1 MTAAPPAHDNGEQ
14 NHQQQQQQYALV
26 KRAEDEREDIFK
38 RYELGLDP
46 HNVVDSWENP
56 TFEIYHITDK
66 YGFMHDS
73 RLPSSR
79 DSQEVQRT
87 KIELERDKKWVKML
101 NHWPPPQ
108 DKLHKRV
115 YKGIPDRMRWPAW
128 KQLLNVQQ
136 SMDNNVGVY
145 ARMLQM
151 AKENATETRQIDA
164 DVNRQFRDNLAY
176 RERYSVKQCSL
187 FNVLN
192 AYSIYNSELGY
203 CQGMAC
209 VAGVLLLYMQ
219 EEEAFWALNT
229 LITDR
234 KYGMH
239 GLFIEGFPKLTRFIE
254 HHDRILSKI
263 MRKLHKHFMKH
274 NVDAL
279 LYAIKWFFVVFV
291 ERVPFSLSLR
301 VWDIF
306 LLDGDRVILA
316 MAVTILYLHK
326 DELLRLK
333 DMDGIIEYL
342 QVKLHKNF
350 GYSDDDAIQAL
361 ERVMKKLKDLKLD
374 VPPPAKANEFPTRP
388 LGVFVA
394 ADLEKKTGRR
404 RDYTDT
410 EKQVL
415 TDVITR
421 QEQNAIE
428 VQSTV
433 SYETSE
439 CATGDAYSMKTYQ
452 SMTSLATSPAISSYS
467 LYSNGNGFV
476 ITGPEDSRSQS
487 VNNLNHHWQQSQ
499 QQSYTYMQHI
509 SADRLSNQR
518 HSYSSDS
525 DCRNRL
531 DLDKALEAL
540 QSQQVQLQHENHHQ
554 QPQHSKRILVENGA
568 NKLTQENLAK
578 SVKHLNAKC
587 YDVVIVNDVNVD
599 VDDDDDALS
608 VENTRL

>member
-1 MTAAPPAHDNGEQ
+1 MTDGEQ
-14 NHQQQQQQYALV
+14 QEALV
-26 KRAEDEREDIFK
+26 KRAEDEREGIFR

-46 HNVVDSWENP
+46 TNKVDSWENP

-73 RLPSSR
+73 RLPETR
-79 DSQEVQRT
+79 DAQEVHRT
-87 KIELERDKKWVKML
+87 KIEVERVKKWVKML
-101 NHWPPPQ
+101 ETWPPPP
-108 DKLHKRV
+108 DKLHKRI

-128 KQLLNVQQ
+128 LRLLNVEQ
-136 SMDNNVGVY
+136 SIENNKNVY
-145 ARMLQM
+145 NRMLTL
-151 AKENATETRQIDA
+151 AKKYSTETRQIDA

-219 EEEAFWALNT
+219 EEQAFWALNT
-229 LITDR
+229 LITDQ

-239 GLFIEGFPKLTRFIE
+239 GLFIEGFPKLTRFID

-263 MRKLHKHFMKH
+263 MRKLHKHFTKH

-306 LLDGDRVILA
+306 LLDGDKVILS
-316 MAVTILYLHK
+316 MAITILYLHK
-326 DELLRLK
+326 DELLHLK
-333 DMDGIIEYL
+333 DMDAIIEYL

-350 GYSDDDAIQAL
+350 GYNDDDAIQAL

-374 VPPPAKANEFPTRP
+374 VPPPAKSNEFPTRT
-388 LGVFVA
+388 LGDFVE
-394 ADLEKKTGRR
+394 ADMEKKIGRR
-404 RDYTDT
+404 RNDYTDT
-410 EKQVL
+410 EKQVI
-415 TDVITR
+415 TDVISR

-452 SMTSLATSPAISSYS
+452 SITSLATSPANSSYS
-467 LYSNGNGFV
+467 LYSNGYV
-476 ITGPEDSRSQS
+476 VTTPESVQDNARSQS
-487 VNNLNHHWQQSQ
+487 IHNLSYLTAQ
-499 QQSYTYMQHI
+499 QQSYAPANGLQHM
-509 SADRLSNQR
+509 R
-518 HSYSSDS
+518 HSFSSESDS
-525 DCRNRL
+525 RNRL
-531 DLDKALEAL
+531 DLDQALEAL
-540 QSQQVQLQHENHHQ
+540 QRQQLHMHTKSPSSQGVYIIHNGHHQ
-554 QPQHSKRILVENGA
+554 EASDRNG
-568 NKLTQENLAK
+568 
-578 SVKHLNAKC
+578 
-587 YDVVIVNDVNVD
+587 VNDAD
-599 VDDDDDALS
+599 DDDDDALS

>member
-14 NHQQQQQQYALV
+14 NNQQQQQQYALV

-46 HNVVDSWENP
+46 HNIVDSWENP

-101 NHWPPPQ
+101 NHWPPPHE
-108 DKLHKRV
+108 KLHKRV

-350 GYSDDDAIQAL
+350 GYNDDDAIQAL

-374 VPPPAKANEFPTRP
+374 VPPPAKTNEFPTRP
-388 LGVFVA
+388 LGMFVE
-394 ADLEKKTGRR
+394 ADREKKTGRR

-415 TDVITR
+415 TDVISR

-467 LYSNGNGFV
+467 LYSNGFV

-487 VNNLNHHWQQSQ
+487 VNNLNYHWQQSQ
-499 QQSYTYMQHI
+499 QQPYAYMQHI

-525 DCRNRL
+525 DSRNRL

-540 QSQQVQLQHENHHQ
+540 QSQQLQLQHENHHQ
-554 QPQHSKRILVENGA
+554 QQSKRILVENGVD
-568 NKLTQENLAK
+568 KLTQENLTKAVNHTNEK
-578 SVKHLNAKC
+578 N
-587 YDVVIVNDVNVD
+587 YDVAIVNDV
-599 VDDDDDALS
+599 DDDALS

>member
-1 MTAAPPAHDNGEQ
+1 MTAAPPVHNNGEQ
-14 NHQQQQQQYALV
+14 EQEQQHDQQCALV

-38 RYELGLDP
+38 RYELGTDP
-46 HNVVDSWENP
+46 SNKVDSWENP
-56 TFEIYHITDK
+56 TFEIYHKTDK
-66 YGFMHDS
+66 YGFMHAAC
-73 RLPSSR
+73 LPSSR
-79 DSQEVQRT
+79 DSEEAQRI

-101 NHWPPPQ
+101 KDWPPPHE
-108 DKLHKRV
+108 KLHKRV

-128 KQLLNVQQ
+128 KKLLNVQQ
-136 SMDNNVGVY
+136 SMDTNEGIY

-164 DVNRQFRDNLAY
+164 DVNRQFRDNVAY

-187 FNVLN
+187 FNILN
-192 AYSIYNSELGY
+192 AYSVYNSELGY

-229 LITDR
+229 LITDP
-234 KYGMH
+234 KFGMH

-254 HHDRILSKI
+254 HHDRILSKL
-263 MRKLHKHFMKH
+263 MRKLHKHFIKH

-333 DMDGIIEYL
+333 DMDAIIEYL

-350 GYSDDDAIQAL
+350 GYNDDDAVQAL
-361 ERVMKKLKDLKLD
+361 ERIMKKLRDLKLD
-374 VPPPAKANEFPTRP
+374 VPPPAKSNEFPTRE
-388 LGVFVA
+388 LGVFVE
-394 ADLEKKTGRR
+394 ADRDKKTGQR
-404 RDYTDT
+404 RDYTNT

-415 TDVITR
+415 TDIMSR
-421 QEQNAIE
+421 QEHNAIE

-439 CATGDAYSMKTYQ
+439 CATVTL
-452 SMTSLATSPAISSYS
+452 T
-467 LYSNGNGFV
+467 V
-476 ITGPEDSRSQS
+476 PEDSHSIRSSLAGTS
-487 VNNLNHHWQQSQ
+487 VASHGSSETMSLEDNNVHLKTANLLQN
-499 QQSYTYMQHI
+499 
-509 SADRLSNQR
+509 APQR
-518 HSYSSDS
+518 E
-525 DCRNRL
+525 L
-531 DLDKALEAL
+531 LL
-540 QSQQVQLQHENHHQ
+540 
-554 QPQHSKRILVENGA
+554 G
-568 NKLTQENLAK
+568 T
-578 SVKHLNAKC
+578 
-587 YDVVIVNDVNVD
+587 
-599 VDDDDDALS
+599 
-608 VENTRL
+608 

>member
-1 MTAAPPAHDNGEQ
+1 MTDGEGHEQ
-14 NHQQQQQQYALV
+14 EALV
-26 KRAEDEREDIFK
+26 KRAEDEREGIFR
-38 RYELGLDP
+38 RYDLGLDP
-46 HNVVDSWENP
+46 SNKVDSWENP

-73 RLPSSR
+73 RLPMR
-79 DSQEVQRT
+79 DAQEAHRT
-87 KIELERDKKWVKML
+87 KIELERVKKWMKML
-101 NHWPPPQ
+101 DHWPPPP

-115 YKGIPDRMRWPAW
+115 YKGIPESLRWPAW
-128 KQLLNVQQ
+128 IRLLQVRESIEKNPNVY
-136 SMDNNVGVY
+136 NNMLTL
-145 ARMLQM
+145 AR
-151 AKENATETRQIDA
+151 KYSTETRQIDA

-176 RERYSVKQCSL
+176 RERYSSKQCSL

-229 LITDR
+229 LITGER
-234 KYGMH
+234 YGMH
-239 GLFIEGFPKLTRFIE
+239 GLFIEGFPKLTRFID

-263 MRKLHKHFMKH
+263 MRKLHKHFTKH

-306 LLDGDRVILA
+306 LLDGDKVILS
-316 MAVTILYLHK
+316 MAITILYLHK
-326 DELLRLK
+326 DELLHLK
-333 DMDGIIEYL
+333 DMDAIIEYL

-350 GYSDDDAIQAL
+350 GYNDDDAIQAL

-374 VPPPAKANEFPTRP
+374 VPPPAKPNEFPTRT
-388 LGVFVA
+388 LGAFVE
-394 ADLEKKTGRR
+394 ADLEKKIGRR
-404 RDYTDT
+404 RNDYSDT
-410 EKQVL
+410 EKQVI
-415 TDVITR
+415 TDVISR

-452 SMTSLATSPAISSYS
+452 SITSLATSLANSSYS
-467 LYSNGNGFV
+467 LYSNGYV
-476 ITGPEDSRSQS
+476 VTTPESVQDNARSQS
-487 VNNLNHHWQQSQ
+487 VHNLSYLTAQQQQQQYHQQQHHQQHHQSQ
-499 QQSYTYMQHI
+499 QQQHNHH
-509 SADRLSNQR
+509 SNGMHTR
-518 HSYSSDS
+518 HSFSSESDS
-525 DCRNRL
+525 RNRL
-531 DLDKALEAL
+531 DLDQALEAL
-540 QSQQVQLQHENHHQ
+540 QRQQLHIGTKSPSSQGVYIIHNGHGRPSDVQVVANASNNDDNH
-554 QPQHSKRILVENGA
+554 
-568 NKLTQENLAK
+568 
-578 SVKHLNAKC
+578 
-587 YDVVIVNDVNVD
+587 NDN
-599 VDDDDDALS
+599 DDDDDALS

>member
-1 MTAAPPAHDNGEQ
+1 MTDGEQ
-14 NHQQQQQQYALV
+14 QEALV
-26 KRAEDEREDIFK
+26 KRAEDEREGIFR

-46 HNVVDSWENP
+46 TNKVDSWENP

-73 RLPSSR
+73 RLPETR
-79 DSQEVQRT
+79 DAHEVHRT
-87 KIELERDKKWVKML
+87 KIEVERVKKWVKML
-101 NHWPPPQ
+101 ETWPPPP

-128 KQLLNVQQ
+128 IRLLNVKQ
-136 SMDNNVGVY
+136 SIENNKDVY
-145 ARMLQM
+145 NRMLVL
-151 AKENATETRQIDA
+151 AKKYSTETRQIDA

-229 LITDR
+229 LITDQ

-239 GLFIEGFPKLTRFIE
+239 GLFIEGFPKLTRFID

-263 MRKLHKHFMKH
+263 MRKLHKHFTKH

-306 LLDGDRVILA
+306 LLDGDKVILS
-316 MAVTILYLHK
+316 MAITILYLHK
-326 DELLRLK
+326 DELLHLK
-333 DMDGIIEYL
+333 DMDAIIEYL

-350 GYSDDDAIQAL
+350 GYNDDDAIQAL

-374 VPPPAKANEFPTRP
+374 VPPPAKSNEFPTRT
-388 LGVFVA
+388 LGDFVE
-394 ADLEKKTGRR
+394 ADMEKKIGRR
-404 RDYTDT
+404 RNDYTDT
-410 EKQVL
+410 EKQVI
-415 TDVITR
+415 TDVISR

-439 CATGDAYSMKTYQ
+439 CATVTL
-452 SMTSLATSPAISSYS
+452 T
-467 LYSNGNGFV
+467 V
-476 ITGPEDSRSQS
+476 PEDSHSIRSSLAGTS
-487 VNNLNHHWQQSQ
+487 VASHGSSETMSLEDNNIHLKTANMLQN
-499 QQSYTYMQHI
+499 TP
-509 SADRLSNQR
+509 QR
-518 HSYSSDS
+518 EM
-525 DCRNRL
+525 L
-531 DLDKALEAL
+531 L
-540 QSQQVQLQHENHHQ
+540 
-554 QPQHSKRILVENGA
+554 G
-568 NKLTQENLAK
+568 T
-578 SVKHLNAKC
+578 
-587 YDVVIVNDVNVD
+587 
-599 VDDDDDALS
+599 
-608 VENTRL
+608 

>member
-1 MTAAPPAHDNGEQ
+1 MTAAPSIHDDGEHQ
-14 NHQQQQQQYALV
+14 EQQQVLL
-26 KRAEDEREDIFK
+26 KRAEDEREDIFR
-38 RYELGLDP
+38 RYQMGLDP
-46 HNVVDSWENP
+46 KNVVDSWENP

-73 RLPSSR
+73 RLPSTR

-87 KIELERDKKWVKML
+87 KIELERDKKWMKML
-101 NHWPPPQ
+101 GHWPPPHE
-108 DKLHKRV
+108 KLHKRV

-128 KQLLNVQQ
+128 KQLLNVEQA
-136 SMDNNVGVY
+136 MKTNPKVY
-145 ARMLQM
+145 QNMLEL
-151 AKENATETRQIDA
+151 AKQNATETRQIDA

-219 EEEAFWALNT
+219 EEEAFWALNA

-239 GLFIEGFPKLTRFIE
+239 GLFVEGFPKLTRFIE

-263 MRKLHKHFMKH
+263 MRKLHKHFIKH

-301 VWDIF
+301 VWDVF

-333 DMDGIIEYL
+333 DMDAIIEYL

-350 GYSDDDAIQAL
+350 GYNDDDAIQAL

-374 VPPPAKANEFPTRP
+374 VPPPAKSNEFPTRP
-388 LGVFVA
+388 LGVFVEA
-394 ADLEKKTGRR
+394 EREKKTGRR

-452 SMTSLATSPAISSYS
+452 SMTSLATSPAISSNS
-467 LYSNGNGFV
+467 LYSNGYMV
-476 ITGPEDSRSQS
+476 VTSADDSRSQS
-487 VNNLNHHWQQSQ
+487 VNNLHYQWQMSGQHQ
-499 QQSYTYMQHI
+499 QQ
-509 SADRLSNQR
+509 QR
-518 HSYSSDS
+518 HSSYCSDS
-525 DCRNRL
+525 DSDTRNRL
-531 DLDKALEAL
+531 DLDIALEAL
-540 QSQQVQLQHENHHQ
+540 QTQKLQLQQENHSIRIVLQNGGGNNNQQQQHQ
-554 QPQHSKRILVENGA
+554 QQLTVKTLECQANANGSD
-568 NKLTQENLAK
+568 E
-578 SVKHLNAKC
+578 
-587 YDVVIVNDVNVD
+587 
-599 VDDDDDALS
+599 DALS

>member
-1 MTAAPPAHDNGEQ
+1 MTDEGEQ
-14 NHQQQQQQYALV
+14 QEALI
-26 KRAEDEREDIFK
+26 KRAEDEREEIFR

-46 HNVVDSWENP
+46 SNVVDSWENP

-73 RLPSSR
+73 RLPTTR
-79 DSQEVQRT
+79 NAQELHRNN
-87 KIELERDKKWVKML
+87 IEAERDKKWLKML
-101 NHWPPPQ
+101 GHWPPPA

-115 YKGIPDRMRWPAW
+115 YKGIPDRVRWQAW
-128 KQLLNVQQ
+128 KRLLNVEH
-136 SMDNNVGVY
+136 SIASNVGVY
-145 ARMLQM
+145 ARMLQL
-151 AKENATETRQIDA
+151 ARKYSTEARQIDA

-176 RERYSVKQCSL
+176 RERYCTKQVSL

-209 VAGVLLLYMQ
+209 VAGVLLLYMVE

-229 LITDR
+229 LITDP

-239 GLFIEGFPKLTRFIE
+239 GLFIEGFPKLTRFIA
-254 HHDRILSKI
+254 HHDRIMSKI
-263 MRKLHKHFMKH
+263 MRKLHKHFTKH

-306 LLDGDRVILA
+306 MLDGDRVILS
-316 MAVTILYLHK
+316 MAITILYLHK
-326 DELLRLK
+326 DELIRLK
-333 DMDGIIEYL
+333 DMDAIIEYL

-350 GYSDDDAIQAL
+350 GYNDDDAIQAL

-374 VPPPAKANEFPTRP
+374 VPPPAKSNEFPSRK
-388 LGVFVA
+388 LGDFVE
-394 ADLEKKTGRR
+394 ADMEKKIGRR
-404 RDYTDT
+404 RNDYTDN
-410 EKQVL
+410 EKQVI
-415 TDVITR
+415 TDVISR

-439 CATGDAYSMKTYQ
+439 CATGDGYSMKTFQ
-452 SMTSLATSPAISSYS
+452 SITSLATSPANSSYS
-467 LYSNGNGFV
+467 LYSNGFV
-476 ITGPEDSRSQS
+476 VTTPESAQDQARSQS
-487 VNNLNHHWQQSQ
+487 IHNLSYLAQ
-499 QQSYTYMQHI
+499 QQQQQPTHPATA
-509 SADRLSNQR
+509 SALPNGHHMR
-518 HSYSSDS
+518 HSFSSDS
-525 DCRNRL
+525 DSRNRL
-531 DLDKALEAL
+531 DLDQALEVL
-540 QSQQVQLQHENHHQ
+540 QRQQVYM
-554 QPQHSKRILVENGA
+554 HSSKTPSSQKVYIIQNGGGGTHIA
-568 NKLTQENLAK
+568 N
-578 SVKHLNAKC
+578 
-587 YDVVIVNDVNVD
+587 NDD
-599 VDDDDDALS
+599 DDDDDALS

>member
-1 MTAAPPAHDNGEQ
+1 D
-14 NHQQQQQQYALV
+14 QQQQHALV

-46 HNVVDSWENP
+46 NNVVDSWENP

-73 RLPSSR
+73 RLPSFR

-108 DKLHKRV
+108 EKLHKRV

-128 KQLLNVQQ
+128 KQLLNVQH
-136 SMDNNVGVY
+136 SMDSNVGVY
-145 ARMLQM
+145 ARMLQL
-151 AKENATETRQIDA
+151 AKQNATETRQIDA

-239 GLFIEGFPKLTRFIE
+239 GLFVEGFPKLTRFIE

-263 MRKLHKHFMKH
+263 MRKLHKHFIKH

-333 DMDGIIEYL
+333 DMDAIIEYL

-350 GYSDDDAIQAL
+350 GYSDDDAVQAL

-374 VPPPAKANEFPTRP
+374 VPPPAKSNEFPTRP
-388 LGVFVA
+388 LGVYVE
-394 ADLEKKTGRR
+394 ADREKKTGRR

-415 TDVITR
+415 TDVISR

-467 LYSNGNGFV
+467 LYSNGFV
-476 ITGPEDSRSQS
+476 ITGPPEDSRSQS
-487 VNNLNHHWQQSQ
+487 VNNLNH
-499 QQSYTYMQHI
+499 SYAWPHRLA
-509 SADRLSNQR
+509 SADSMPNGRGKR

-525 DCRNRL
+525 DSRNRL
-531 DLDKALEAL
+531 DLDRALEAL
-540 QSQQVQLQHENHHQ
+540 QSQQLQLQHENR
-554 QPQHSKRILVENGA
+554 PQRSRSPVPNGA
-568 NKLTQENLAK
+568 DGGGARIAAVAAGRDQQQIQTNVHRHSDNPVDEA
-578 SVKHLNAKC
+578 APAAAAPAAAPAD
-587 YDVVIVNDVNVD
+587 YD
-599 VDDDDDALS
+599 DDDDDALS

>member
-1 MTAAPPAHDNGEQ
+1 LENGEQ
-14 NHQQQQQQYALV
+14 QQHALV

-46 HNVVDSWENP
+46 NNVVDSWENP

-128 KQLLNVQQ
+128 KQLLNVQH
-136 SMDNNVGVY
+136 SMDTNVGVY
-145 ARMLQM
+145 ARMLQL

-263 MRKLHKHFMKH
+263 MRKLHKHFIKH

-301 VWDIF
+301 VWDTF

-316 MAVTILYLHK
+316 MAITILYLHK

-350 GYSDDDAIQAL
+350 GYNDDDAIQAL

-374 VPPPAKANEFPTRP
+374 VPPPAKSNEFPTRQ
-388 LGVFVA
+388 LGVFVE
-394 ADLEKKTGRR
+394 ADGEKKTGRR

-415 TDVITR
+415 TDVISRWTICDYNRCDCKYSLIRFYAPYR

-452 SMTSLATSPAISSYS
+452 SMTSLATSPAISSNS
-467 LYSNGNGFV
+467 LYSNGFV

-487 VNNLNHHWQQSQ
+487 VNNLNYSTWHHMHQLTPAESLPNG
-499 QQSYTYMQHI
+499 
-509 SADRLSNQR
+509 RGKR
-518 HSYSSDS
+518 HSFSSDS
-525 DCRNRL
+525 DSRNRL
-531 DLDKALEAL
+531 DLDMALEAL
-540 QSQQVQLQHENHHQ
+540 QSQQLHLHHQ
-554 QPQHSKRILVENGA
+554 TTVSPPAPPAHGAVRIIVQNG
-568 NKLTQENLAK
+568 KGG
-578 SVKHLNAKC
+578 
-587 YDVVIVNDVNVD
+587 
-599 VDDDDDALS
+599 
-608 VENTRL
+608 

>member
-1 MTAAPPAHDNGEQ
+1 MTDGEQ
-14 NHQQQQQQYALV
+14 QEALV
-26 KRAEDEREDIFK
+26 KRAEDEREDIFR

-46 HNVVDSWENP
+46 SNVVDSWENP
-56 TFEIYHITDK
+56 TFELYHITDK

-73 RLPSSR
+73 RLPTTR
-79 DSQEVQRT
+79 DAQEMHRN
-87 KIELERDKKWVKML
+87 KIEMERDKKWVKML
-101 NHWPPPQ
+101 NQWPPPH

-115 YKGIPDRMRWPAW
+115 YKGIPDRVRMVAW
-128 KQLLNVQQ
+128 NKLLDIQHAIDRNT
-136 SMDNNVGVY
+136 GVY
-145 ARMLQM
+145 PRMLQL
-151 AKENATETRQIDA
+151 ARKYSTETRQIDA
-164 DVNRQFRDNLAY
+164 DVNRQFRDNLAF

-209 VAGVLLLYMQ
+209 VAGVLLLYLN

-229 LITDR
+229 LITDQ

-239 GLFIEGFPKLTRFIE
+239 GLFIEGFPKLTRFID
-254 HHDRILSKI
+254 HHDRIMSKI
-263 MRKLHKHFMKH
+263 MRKLHKHFTKH

-306 LLDGDRVILA
+306 MLDGDRVILS
-316 MAVTILYLHK
+316 MAITILYLHK

-333 DMDGIIEYL
+333 DMDAIIEYL

-374 VPPPAKANEFPTRP
+374 VPPPAKSNEFPTRK
-388 LGVFVA
+388 LGDFVE
-394 ADLEKKTGRR
+394 ADMEKKIGRR
-404 RDYTDT
+404 RNDYTDA
-410 EKQVL
+410 EKQVI
-415 TDVITR
+415 TDVISR
-421 QEQNAIE
+421 QEQNAID

-439 CATGDAYSMKTYQ
+439 CATGDGYSMKTFQ
-452 SMTSLATSPAISSYS
+452 SITSLATSPANSSYS
-467 LYSNGNGFV
+467 LYSNGFV
-476 ITGPEDSRSQS
+476 VTTLDSAQDPARSQS
-487 VNNLNHHWQQSQ
+487 IHNL
-499 QQSYTYMQHI
+499 SYLQPHPALPNGLQHM
-509 SADRLSNQR
+509 R
-518 HSYSSDS
+518 HSFSSDS
-525 DCRNRL
+525 DSRNRL
-531 DLDKALEAL
+531 DLDQALEVL
-540 QSQQVQLQHENHHQ
+540 QRQQLPLHPKTPSSQVVYIMQ
-554 QPQHSKRILVENGA
+554 NGDGARHMDIGNRDAA
-568 NKLTQENLAK
+568 NE
-578 SVKHLNAKC
+578 
-587 YDVVIVNDVNVD
+587 
-599 VDDDDDALS
+599 DDDDALS

>member
-1 MTAAPPAHDNGEQ
+1 MAIVSVNV
-14 NHQQQQQQYALV
+14 YLMYLV
-26 KRAEDEREDIFK
+26 FR
-38 RYELGLDP
+38 
-46 HNVVDSWENP
+46 
-56 TFEIYHITDK
+56 

-291 ERVPFSLSLR
+291 ERVSKKMSVPNYIPLILSIFFYFQVPFSLSLR

-316 MAVTILYLHK
+316 MAITILYLHK

-374 VPPPAKANEFPTRP
+374 VPPPAKTNEFPTRP

-421 QEQNAIE
+421 CEHLRIQFLY
-428 VQSTV
+428 TV
-433 SYETSE
+433 DNVFT
-439 CATGDAYSMKTYQ
+439 
-452 SMTSLATSPAISSYS
+452 L
-467 LYSNGNGFV
+467 L
-476 ITGPEDSRSQS
+476 
-487 VNNLNHHWQQSQ
+487 LN
-499 QQSYTYMQHI
+499 
-509 SADRLSNQR
+509 
-518 HSYSSDS
+518 
-525 DCRNRL
+525 
-531 DLDKALEAL
+531 
-540 QSQQVQLQHENHHQ
+540 
-554 QPQHSKRILVENGA
+554 
-568 NKLTQENLAK
+568 
-578 SVKHLNAKC
+578 
-587 YDVVIVNDVNVD
+587 
-599 VDDDDDALS
+599 
-608 VENTRL
+608 

>member
-14 NHQQQQQQYALV
+14 QQQQHALV

-46 HNVVDSWENP
+46 NNVVDSWENP

-87 KIELERDKKWVKML
+87 RIELERDKKWVKML

-108 DKLHKRV
+108 EKLHKRV

-128 KQLLNVQQ
+128 KQLLNVQH
-136 SMDNNVGVY
+136 SMDTNAGVY
-145 ARMLQM
+145 MRMLQM
-151 AKENATETRQIDA
+151 AKQNATETRQIDA

-350 GYSDDDAIQAL
+350 GYNDDDAIQAL

-374 VPPPAKANEFPTRP
+374 VPPPAKSNEFPTRP
-388 LGVFVA
+388 LGMFVE
-394 ADLEKKTGRR
+394 ADREKKTGRR

-415 TDVITR
+415 TDVISR

-467 LYSNGNGFV
+467 LYSNGFV

-487 VNNLNHHWQQSQ
+487 VNNLNYPWQQQ
-499 QQSYTYMQHI
+499 QQHHLHYMQHT

-518 HSYSSDS
+518 HSYCSESDS
-525 DCRNRL
+525 RNRL
-531 DLDKALEAL
+531 DLDRALEAL
-540 QSQQVQLQHENHHQ
+540 QGQQLQMQLENQHHQ
-554 QPQHSKRILVENGA
+554 QTQPAAHNVRTLMQNGA
-568 NKLTQENLAK
+568 DKQKEKL
-578 SVKHLNAKC
+578 LNNAVNHNDKN
-587 YDVVIVNDVNVD
+587 YVHNVVND
-599 VDDDDDALS
+599 VDDDNDDALS

>member
-1 MTAAPPAHDNGEQ
+1 MTAAAHDDEQ
-14 NHQQQQQQYALV
+14 QHALV
-26 KRAEDEREDIFK
+26 KRADDEREDIFK

-46 HNVVDSWENP
+46 SNVVDSWENP

-73 RLPSSR
+73 RLPSTR

-87 KIELERDKKWVKML
+87 KIELERDKKWMKMIA
-101 NHWPPPQ
+101 HWPPHPE
-108 DKLHKRV
+108 KLHKRV
-115 YKGIPDRMRWPAW
+115 YKGIPDRIRWPAW
-128 KQLLNVQQ
+128 KRLLHVEE
-136 SMDNNVGVY
+136 SMAQNEGVY
-145 ARMLQM
+145 SRMLLL
-151 AKENATETRQIDA
+151 AKKYSTETRQIDA

-192 AYSIYNSELGY
+192 AYSIFNSELGY

-229 LITDR
+229 LITDK

-239 GLFIEGFPKLTRFIE
+239 GLFIEGFPKLTRFID

-263 MRKLHKHFMKH
+263 MRKLHKHFIKH

-306 LLDGDRVILA
+306 LLDGDRVIVA

-333 DMDGIIEYL
+333 DMDAIIEYL

-350 GYSDDDAIQAL
+350 GYNDDDAIQAL

-374 VPPPAKANEFPTRP
+374 APPPAKVNEFPTRT
-388 LGVFVA
+388 LGHFVE
-394 ADLEKKTGRR
+394 ADLEKKIGRR
-404 RDYTDT
+404 RNDYTDT
-410 EKQVL
+410 EKQVI
-415 TDVITR
+415 TDVISR

-439 CATGDAYSMKTYQ
+439 CATVTL
-452 SMTSLATSPAISSYS
+452 T
-467 LYSNGNGFV
+467 V
-476 ITGPEDSRSQS
+476 PEDSHSIRSSLAGTS
-487 VNNLNHHWQQSQ
+487 VASHGSSETMSLEDNNIHLKTANMLQN
-499 QQSYTYMQHI
+499 TP
-509 SADRLSNQR
+509 QR
-518 HSYSSDS
+518 E
-525 DCRNRL
+525 L
-531 DLDKALEAL
+531 LL
-540 QSQQVQLQHENHHQ
+540 
-554 QPQHSKRILVENGA
+554 G
-568 NKLTQENLAK
+568 T
-578 SVKHLNAKC
+578 
-587 YDVVIVNDVNVD
+587 
-599 VDDDDDALS
+599 
-608 VENTRL
+608 

>member
-1 MTAAPPAHDNGEQ
+1 MTAAPPAVHDNGEQ
-14 NHQQQQQQYALV
+14 QQHALV
-26 KRAEDEREDIFK
+26 KRAEDEREDIFN

-46 HNVVDSWENP
+46 NNVVDSWENP

-101 NHWPPPQ
+101 SHWPPPQ

-128 KQLLNVQQ
+128 KQLLNVDQ
-136 SMDNNVGVY
+136 SMATNKGVY
-145 ARMLQM
+145 ARMLQL
-151 AKENATETRQIDA
+151 AKEHATETRQIDA

-263 MRKLHKHFMKH
+263 MRKLHKHFIKH

-301 VWDIF
+301 VWDTF

-350 GYSDDDAIQAL
+350 GYNDDDAIQAL

-374 VPPPAKANEFPTRP
+374 VPPPAKSNEFPTRQ
-388 LGVFVA
+388 LGVFVE
-394 ADLEKKTGRR
+394 ADGEKKTGRR

-415 TDVITR
+415 TDVISR

-439 CATGDAYSMKTYQ
+439 CATVTLTVPEDTHSIR
-452 SMTSLATSPAISSYS
+452 SSLAGTSVASHGSSETMS
-467 LYSNGNGFV
+467 L
-476 ITGPEDSRSQS
+476 ED
-487 VNNLNHHWQQSQ
+487 NNVHLKTANMLQN
-499 QQSYTYMQHI
+499 
-509 SADRLSNQR
+509 APQR
-518 HSYSSDS
+518 EM
-525 DCRNRL
+525 L
-531 DLDKALEAL
+531 L
-540 QSQQVQLQHENHHQ
+540 
-554 QPQHSKRILVENGA
+554 G
-568 NKLTQENLAK
+568 T
-578 SVKHLNAKC
+578 
-587 YDVVIVNDVNVD
+587 
-599 VDDDDDALS
+599 
-608 VENTRL
+608 